1 MRPIQLVLAFCVV
14 LVPTSL
20 ACSSSSSSTGT
31 PDGGGPVDHG
41 GGEASNCPA
50 SNPGNC
56 VAQGAMG
63 NSLGIGAY
71 CSKGCG
77 ECAALAH
84 PGSVL
89 LCSVD
94 FGAPAN
100 AAFCTK
106 PCQVDT
112 DCGSGATCV
121 SNPLGMGCA
130 VAACIPPDSGGP
142 PPSDAGSGDT
152 GPG

>member
-1 MRPIQLVLAFCVV
+1 
-14 LVPTSL
+14 
-20 ACSSSSSSTGT
+20 
-31 PDGGGPVDHG
+31 
-41 GGEASNCPA
+41 
-50 SNPGNC
+50 
-56 VAQGAMG
+56 MG

-106 PCQVDT
+106 PCTMDS
-112 DCGSGATCV
+112 DCGGSGAICV

-130 VAACIPPDSGGP
+130 VPACIPPDSGVGGDSGGP
-142 PPSDAGSGDT
+142 PPTDAG
-152 GPG
+152 PG